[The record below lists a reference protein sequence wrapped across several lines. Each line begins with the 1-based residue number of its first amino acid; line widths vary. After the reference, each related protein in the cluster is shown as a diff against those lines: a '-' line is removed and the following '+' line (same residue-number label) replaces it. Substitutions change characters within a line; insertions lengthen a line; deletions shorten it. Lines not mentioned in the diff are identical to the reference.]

1 MGIIKF
7 RTRSVIITWLIS
19 YISVL
24 LVPIIIS
31 GIIYTA
37 TWHVVASEVN
47 RANESLLNQMEQ
59 AIDSNLLD
67 IERLSTEM
75 TLSNRLAG
83 FLDVEAPIKDPDYYT
98 LAGIA
103 KDLRIYKMAND
114 YIEEIY
120 VYYKNSDTVIS
131 SREHLDSQ
139 RLFEMTYT
147 DGMDKNRWSAIFGK
161 RYTNEYVPIT
171 YREDGQASKA
181 VMYARSLT
189 LDNSE
194 QDGAVLLFII
204 KDSSLLANIS
214 SSNKSSIVILDK
226 ENRLIAATGNANG
239 SDTLTHEKL
248 TGTSGMFYQGTG
260 KQKIAVSYTASGK
273 TGWKYITIVPAKL
286 FDEKMKLVKN
296 LIYISFILSL
306 FIGGVVTYLFL
317 KRNYNPINTLIRSL
331 VSRSGINFEAGSNEF
346 GYLKTLLDDTFAEKE
361 KIGERFERHRNSIRS
376 HFLQGLLKG
385 QLDGNMPMQ
394 ESLDVH
400 AIKLASS
407 RFAVLLFS
415 VDHYGKFEISGLI
428 DLPKA
433 KLVHF
438 LVMNV
443 AEEVA
448 EGRHQAYTTEIDNL
462 QACIINFKEYRD
474 EEELMALAEQV
485 KTFMLDHFHVHLT
498 VAVSNAHEQLEGIA
512 LAYQEAMTALEY
524 RLVMGSGEIIRYG
537 DLSEA
542 TRESRSYYYPLHI
555 EQQLINLIKTG
566 DYDKAKAMLDE
577 IVEINVSG
585 AGMSVPLAKCLIFD
599 LISTILKTLSE
610 IGSSDK
616 RDLMGQI
623 NSVDQLFA
631 CETIKEMQVQISEV
645 LKKVCDS
652 IQDEKSG
659 DNSRL
664 SQQVI
669 AYVEQRYSSDD
680 LNITALGEAFN
691 LTPSYLSKQFKA
703 QTGEAL
709 LEFIN
714 KTRIG
719 GAKQLLRTT
728 SLSVSEIAKQ
738 VGYSDINTFN
748 RVFKKYEGITPGKY
762 KDML

>member
-1 MGIIKF
+1 MAIIKF
-7 RTRSVIITWLIS
+7 RTRSIIITWLIS

-31 GIIYTA
+31 GIIYAA

-83 FLDVEAPIKDPDYYT
+83 FLDVEAPIQDPDYYT
-98 LAGIA
+98 LTGIA

-139 RLFEMTYT
+139 RLFEMMHT
-147 DGMDKNRWSAIFGK
+147 DGMDKNRWTAIFGK

-194 QDGAVLLFII
+194 QEGAVLLFII

-214 SSNKSSIVILDK
+214 SSNKASIVILDK
-226 ENRLIAATGNANG
+226 ENRLIASTGNAYG
-239 SDTLTHEKL
+239 SADFTNEKL
-248 TGTSGMFYQGTG
+248 KGTSGMFYQGTG
-260 KQKIAVSYTASGK
+260 KQKIAVSYTVSGK
-273 TGWKYITIVPAKL
+273 TGWKYISLIPANL

-296 LIYISFILSL
+296 LIYISLILSL
-306 FIGGVVTYLFL
+306 LLGGIVTYLFL
-317 KRNYNPINTLIRSL
+317 KRNYNPMNTLIRSL
-331 VSRSGINFEAGSNEF
+331 VTRSGISFEAGSNEF

-385 QLDGNMPMQ
+385 QLDGHMPMQ
-394 ESLDVH
+394 ESLEVH
-400 AIKLASS
+400 AITLASN
-407 RFAVLLFS
+407 RFAALLFS
-415 VDHYGKFEISGLI
+415 VDHYGKFEVSGLI

-443 AEEVA
+443 AEEVV
-448 EGRHQAYTTEIDNL
+448 EGSHQAYTTEIDNL

-474 EEELMALAEQV
+474 DDELMAIAERV
-485 KTFMLDHFHVHLT
+485 KVFMRDQFDVHLT
-498 VAVSNAHEQLEGIA
+498 VAVSNVHEQLEGIA

-577 IVEINVSG
+577 IVEINISG
-585 AGMSVPLAKCLIFD
+585 AAISVPLAKCLLFD

-616 RDLMGQI
+616 RDLMDQI
-623 NSVDQLFA
+623 NPVDQLFA
-631 CETIKEMQVQISEV
+631 CETIKEMQVQIGEV
-645 LKKVCDS
+645 LKQVCDS
-652 IQDEKSG
+652 IQDEKISE
-659 DNSRL
+659 NSRL

-680 LNITALGEAFN
+680 LNITALGEAFD

-728 SLSVSEIAKQ
+728 SLTVTEIARA

-748 RVFKKYEGITPGKY
+748 RIFKKYEGITPGKY